1 MFVYHQSI
9 KCGLDFQI
17 FYIHHKIND
26 QMYITDNIVLIND
39 KMYITDNI
47 VLINDQMYITDNIV
61 SVYYYFYFLLSS
73 NVSDSQKIYKFSFD
87 FLDNRMC
94 LLQKTSDPVN

>member
-26 QMYITDNIVLIND
+26 KMYITDNIVLIND
-39 KMYITDNI
+39 KMYITDN
-47 VLINDQMYITDNIV
+47 VV

-87 FLDNRMC
+87 FLDNRIC

>member
-1 MFVYHQSI
+1 
-9 KCGLDFQI
+9 
-17 FYIHHKIND
+17 
-26 QMYITDNIVLIND
+26 
-39 KMYITDNI
+39 
-47 VLINDQMYITDNIV
+47 MYITDNIV

-87 FLDNRMC
+87 FLDNRIC